1 MIKAVL
7 FDLDGVLVDSFEAW
21 WLLLDAAAHHF
32 GCPPVSRDQFRAVY
46 GQPTEDDVRTF
57 FQGQT
62 VEELESFFAGHF
74 SEFTPYVRVE
84 PEASRVV
91 AALRQQGVGTAV
103 ITNTATPIARFILD
117 EAGIEPDALVGSTD
131 VPRAKPAPDMV
142 QRACELLNVLPTEAL
157 VVGDS
162 RYDYQAAEAAGT
174 RFAGLGVRGGQ
185 ELTQLTDVLDV
196 VKQ

>member
-21 WLLLDAAAHHF
+21 WRLLDAAARHF
-32 GCPPVSRDQFRAVY
+32 GCPPVSRDQFRAAY

-74 SEFTPYVRVE
+74 KEFTPYVRVE

-91 AALRQQGVGTAV
+91 AALRQQGIGTAV

-117 EAGIEPDALVGSTD
+117 EAGIELDALVGSTD

-157 VVGDS
+157 IVGDS
-162 RYDYQAAEAAGT
+162 RYDHQAAEAAGT
-174 RFAGLGVRGGQ
+174 RFASLGVPGGQ
-185 ELTQLTDVLDV
+185 ELTRLTDVLDV